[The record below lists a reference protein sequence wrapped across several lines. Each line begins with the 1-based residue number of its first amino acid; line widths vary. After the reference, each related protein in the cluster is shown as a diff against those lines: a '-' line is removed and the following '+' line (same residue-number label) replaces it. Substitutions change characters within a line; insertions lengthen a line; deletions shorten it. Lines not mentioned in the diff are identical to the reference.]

1 MAGANAPARALTDV
15 LGVEIDPELL
25 ELALTH
31 RSYAYEH
38 GVPDNERLEFLGDS
52 VLGRAVTVMLYGRYP
67 GDPEGQLAKRRSAL
81 VSTVALARIAGG
93 IGLGPYIR
101 LGRGEVRTGGDAKP
115 SILADT
121 MEALIGAAFLSVGS
135 EAAEAFVL
143 RLVAPLA
150 DDPDGFGA
158 ITDPK
163 TALQEAAAHR
173 GAGAPVYTVQAA
185 GPEHA
190 RVFTAT
196 VTIGDAAVAE
206 GEGSSKKAAETAAAW
221 AAFQQ
226 LPKGTRAHRA

>member
-1 MAGANAPARALTDV
+1 MTGASAPARALLDV
-15 LGVEIDPELL
+15 LGVDIDPELL

-52 VLGRAVTVMLYGRYP
+52 VLGRAVTVMLYTRYP
-67 GDPEGQLAKRRSAL
+67 GEPEGQLAKRRSAL

-93 IGLGPYIR
+93 IGVGPYIR
-101 LGRGEVRTGGDAKP
+101 LGRGEVRTGGDTKP

-121 MEALIGAAFLSVGS
+121 MEALIGAAFLSLGS

-143 RLVAPLA
+143 RIVAPLA

-158 ITDPK
+158 VTDPK
-163 TALQEAAAHR
+163 TALQEIAARR
-173 GAGAPVYTVQAA
+173 GTGAPVYAVHGG

-190 RVFTAT
+190 RIFTAT
-196 VTIGDAAVAE
+196 VTIGESAVAT

-226 LPKGTRAHRA
+226 LTKGAAAHRA